1 MRRVTHQ
8 LVLLNGPPGV
18 GKSTLARRYVDEHD
32 GSICV
37 DIDLLR
43 EMFGAQVRHDMQSL
57 RMVRVLALSVV
68 AAGLAGGYDVWLPQ
82 LVLDTAF
89 VDELAAVAVA
99 AGAEFKEILLMD
111 SLQHMERRVAAR
123 GREFEPTAAEL
134 ASYHEVFVRSI
145 GVRPEVLILNCGEGL
160 QDQTYDALLQAIA

>member
-1 MRRVTHQ
+1 MTHQ

-32 GSICV
+32 GSMCV

-43 EMFGAQVRHDMQSL
+43 EMFGVRVRHETRSL
-57 RMVRVLALSVV
+57 LTSRVVALNVV
-68 AAGLAGGYDVWLPQ
+68 AAGLAGGYDVWVPQ

-89 VDELAAVAVA
+89 VDELAGVAGG
-99 AGAEFKEILLMD
+99 AGAEFKEVLLMD
-111 SLQHMERRVAAR
+111 SLQHMQRRVAERA
-123 GREFEPTAAEL
+123 REFDPDANEL
-134 ASYHEVFVRSI
+134 ASYHERFVHSI

-160 QDQTYDALLQAIA
+160 QVQTYDALLQAIA